1 MSDDLLVKYLLGE
14 ASAAEREIVDQWVGE
29 DKDHLKYF
37 NHFKFIW
44 DTSKQ
49 LAAKSEVDENA
60 AWERFQ
66 KRVQQTPQPA
76 IVHSIGNRNS
86 WMRAAAILVVAIIG
100 SIASWYVLK
109 ESGSTKQ
116 LAVAT
121 TNNILKDTLSDGSV
135 ITLNKHSEISYP
147 EKFKGSKRSIALK
160 GEAFF
165 DVAANK
171 NKPFIVTV
179 NDVTVT
185 VVGTSFNIK
194 NKDGKTEVI
203 VETGVVKVTHHDKT
217 IELHP
222 KEKTIVSS
230 ETDTVLQRA
239 KVDDKLYN
247 YYRTQSFVCD
257 NTPLWQ
263 LVEVLKEAYGV
274 DIVISRKELRSLPLT
289 TTFNEETLDHV
300 LEIVAGSLDLKIEK
314 NNGQII
320 LK

>member
-1 MSDDLLVKYLLGE
+1 MSDDLLVKYLLEE
-14 ASAAEREIVDQWVGE
+14 ATSAERDIVDEWVKE
-29 DKDHLKYF
+29 DADHLKYF

-49 LAAKSEVDENA
+49 LAAKSVVDENA

-66 KRVQQTPQPA
+66 QRIQQPQQKA
-76 IVHSIGNRNS
+76 IVRSMESRFS
-86 WMRAAAILVVAIIG
+86 RMRVAAM
-100 SIASWYVLK
+100 
-109 ESGSTKQ
+109 
-116 LAVAT
+116 LAVALLGSIT
-121 TNNILKDTLSDGSV
+121 TWYLWNAAQPAKQLVMSTGSITLKDTLSDGSIV
-135 ITLNKHSEISYP
+135 TLNKQSEISYP
-147 EKFKGSKRSIALK
+147 EKFKGSNRPITLK

-171 NKPFIVTV
+171 NKPFVVTV

-194 NKDGKTEVI
+194 SKAGKTEVI
-203 VETGVVKVTHHDKT
+203 VETGIVKVTHKNKT
-217 IELHP
+217 LELRP
-222 KEKTIVSS
+222 KEKTIV
-230 ETDTVLQRA
+230 TDADTLLQPE
-239 KVDDKLYN
+239 KVDGKLYN

-257 NTPLWQ
+257 NTALWQ

-274 DIVISRKELRSLPLT
+274 DIVIARKELRNLPLT
-289 TTFNEETLDHV
+289 TTFNEEPLKRV

-314 NNGQII
+314 INGQII

>member
-1 MSDDLLVKYLLGE
+1 MNDDLLVKYLLGE
-14 ASAAEREIVDQWVGE
+14 ANSTEKESVVQWIKE
-29 DKDHLKYF
+29 DDSHLKYF

-66 KRVQQTPQPA
+66 QRMQQPA
-76 IVHSIGNRNS
+76 QKSIVRSIGNRFS
-86 WMRAAAILVVAIIG
+86 WLRVAVILLVVFIS
-100 SIASWYVLK
+100 SIVAWYVWNDAGL
-109 ESGSTKQ
+109 TKQ
-116 LAVAT
+116 IAVT
-121 TNNILKDTLSDGSV
+121 TANNILKDTLSDGSV
-135 ITLNKHSEISYP
+135 VTLNKHSEIYYP
-147 EKFKGSKRSIALK
+147 QKFKGNKRAITLK

-165 DVAANK
+165 EVTANK

-194 NKDGKTEVI
+194 NKGGKTEII
-203 VETGVVKVTHHDKT
+203 VETGIVKVTHHNKT
-217 IELHP
+217 IDLHP
-222 KEKTIVSS
+222 KEKTIVS
-230 ETDTVLQRA
+230 ETDTALQQL
-239 KVDDKLYN
+239 KVGDRLYN
-247 YYRTQSFVCD
+247 HYRTQSFVCD

-263 LVEVLKEAYGV
+263 LVEVLKEAYGA
-274 DIVISRKELRSLPLT
+274 DIVIARNELRSLPLT
-289 TTFNEETLDHV
+289 STFNEETLDRV
-300 LEIVAGSLDLKIEK
+300 LEIVAGSLDLKIER

>member
-14 ASAAEREIVDQWVGE
+14 ATTAEGEVVEQWIKE
-29 DKDHLKYF
+29 HDDHLKYF
-37 NHFKFIW
+37 NHFRFIW

-66 KRVQQTPQPA
+66 QRIQQPQQKA
-76 IVHSIGNRNS
+76 ILRSIGNRYS
-86 WMRAAAILVVAIIG
+86 WMRAAAILVVALIG
-100 SIASWYVLK
+100 SIVTWYVWNEL
-109 ESGSTKQ
+109 GSSKQ
-116 LAVAT
+116 LAIV
-121 TNNILKDTLSDGSV
+121 TNNNTLKDTLSDGSV
-135 ITLNKHSEISYP
+135 VTLNKHSEISYP
-147 EKFKGSKRSIALK
+147 EKFKGSRRAITLK

-194 NKDGKTEVI
+194 NKGGKTEVI
-203 VETGVVKVTHHDKT
+203 VETGIVKVTHHNKT

-222 KEKTIVSS
+222 KEKAIVS
-230 ETDTVLQRA
+230 EADTLMQQL

-274 DIVISRKELRSLPLT
+274 DIVIARKELRGLPLT
-289 TTFNEETLDHV
+289 TTFNEETLDRV
-300 LEIVAGSLDLKIEK
+300 LEIVAGSLDLKIER